1 MCIKKRR
8 SGKTEKEKQSK
19 EAKEGKMDTCNE
31 CGYFVAGGTVPEGKD
46 GSCIRRE
53 KDLREGMVTY
63 SRPVSK
69 AGSCQM
75 FKEEKKGGN

>member
-1 MCIKKRR
+1 MSKRC
-8 SGKTEKEKQSK
+8 SGNTEKEKQSK
-19 EAKEGKMDTCNE
+19 EVKEGKMDRCNE
-31 CGYFVAGGTVPEGKD
+31 CGYLVAGGTVPEGKD

-53 KDLREGMVTY
+53 KDLRGGMVTY

-75 FKEEKKGGN
+75 FKKEEKKGGN